1 MVYFISDIHLGL
13 LNRDKDRIRED
24 ILINFLEILKKDCK
38 VLYILGDLF
47 DYWFEY
53 KLVVPKYFYRVL
65 SKLKELTDSGVLV
78 EYLMGNHDFGHL
90 DFFSKELGINVQ
102 RSDIE
107 VRINDK
113 LFYLSHGDG
122 KEPKDYGYLF
132 LKKILRNGLAN
143 QLYRFIH
150 PDIGIR
156 LARTSSRT
164 SRGYSDKKL
173 SFETDGLEEFAKSK
187 IELGFDYVVMGH
199 RHRLINKPIATGYYI
214 NLGDW
219 INGEPHYGFFDGK
232 EFKLIPVK
240 EILL

>member
-1 MVYFISDIHLGL
+1 MVYFISDVHLGL
-13 LNRDKDRIRED
+13 FNREKDRISED
-24 ILINFLEILKKDCK
+24 LLISFLEIIKKECS

-53 KLVVPKYFYRVL
+53 KSVIPKHYYRIL
-65 SKLKELTDSGVLV
+65 TKLKELTDSGVTI

-90 DFFSKELGINVQ
+90 DFFANELGIVVH

-107 VRINDK
+107 VRIIDK

-122 KEPKDYGYLF
+122 KEPGDYSYLL
-132 LKKILRNGLAN
+132 LKKILRSRLAN
-143 QLYRFIH
+143 QLYRYIH
-150 PDIGIR
+150 PDIGIK
-156 LARTSSRT
+156 LARSSSRT

-173 SFETDGLEEFAKSK
+173 IDDSDGLEEFAKSK

-199 RHRLINKPIATGYYI
+199 RHKLINKQIATGYYI

-219 INGEPHYGFFDGK
+219 LRGEPHYGLFDGN
-232 EFKLIPVK
+232 EFKLNPVK
-240 EILL
+240 QIL